1 MKLAISAALAAMT
14 ATPATAQVFDMGG
27 LTGTRS
33 QDGVTQS
40 EEGRA
45 GRQRDTDRSAMALRT
60 RDNCRR
66 KLPQFR
72 KSYGGDHPD
81 VIKLAALCRRAGY

>member
-14 ATPATAQVFDMGG
+14 ATPTAAQVFDMGT
-27 LTGTRS
+27 LTGTLS
-33 QDGVTQS
+33 QDAVTQS
-40 EEGRA
+40 EERRA

-66 KLPQFR
+66 KLPRFR
-72 KSYGGDHPD
+72 KSYGSDHPD
-81 VIKLAALCRRAGY
+81 VIQLAALCRRAGY